1 MDINKGGTLGLLEE
15 VVNWAVTATT
25 GTPHE
30 SKEGHRKREISRD
43 ADRDFRKWW
52 DHKNE
57 SNKEKDREMER
68 LNHEKERIDRQIFIE
83 KERAELK
90 RR

>member
-1 MDINKGGTLGLLEE
+1 MVG
-15 VVNWAVTATT
+15 
-25 GTPHE
+25 PQ
-30 SKEGHRKREISRD
+30 
-43 ADRDFRKWW
+43 
-52 DHKNE
+52 NE